1 MSINDRPS
9 FDASSRRFL
18 MRRRDFLTVG
28 SAAVVG
34 AMTTNLPAAVTRAVQ
49 TRSNATQLSIGFWDG
64 PVSNSGR
71 VQSAALRA
79 PISAEALPMGDP
91 RFISSGARVSVLGL
105 WRAQSHRGTP
115 LAVTV
120 GAWYD
125 VAGAGRVPVV
135 LWNYS
140 DNRVGVSSTA
150 RAAALVPVDSTGAL
164 EISIDAIIPSVTP
177 RVGTPEAHPTLSSRE
192 ELAKNDELVALKLN
206 FDRGMKLQQGVY
218 IVAVQQLGARV
229 PDWPSFKVADLT
241 KAESLKG
248 DGPLTESRLFG
259 NSAPD
264 FDYLLLSVE
273 IAS

>member
-1 MSINDRPS
+1 MSNNDRPS

-49 TRSNATQLSIGFWDG
+49 TRTNATQLSIGFWDG
-64 PVSNSGR
+64 ATHSGR
-71 VQSAALRA
+71 VQTAALRA

-91 RFISSGARVSVLGL
+91 RFISGGARVGVIGL
-105 WRAQSHRGTP
+105 WRAASHRGTP
-115 LAVTV
+115 LTVTV

-125 VAGAGRVPVV
+125 VAGVGKVPVV
-135 LWNYS
+135 LASYS
-140 DNRVGVSSTA
+140 DNRQGANGNA
-150 RAAALVPVDSTGAL
+150 RARALVPVDATGAL
-164 EISIDAIIPSVTP
+164 EISIDAIVPSVTP
-177 RVGTPEAHPTLSSRE
+177 RVGMPETHPMLSSRE
-192 ELAKNDELVALKLN
+192 ELEKNGELASFKLN
-206 FDRGMKLQQGVY
+206 FDRGMKLQQGIY
-218 IVAVQQLGARV
+218 IVAVQQQGARV
-229 PDWPSFKVADLT
+229 PDWSSFTIADL
-241 KAESLKG
+241 KNPESLKG

-259 NSAPD
+259 TSAPD

>member
-1 MSINDRPS
+1 MSNNDRPS

-49 TRSNATQLSIGFWDG
+49 TRSNSTQLSIGFWDG
-64 PVSNSGR
+64 AASNSGR
-71 VQSAALRA
+71 VQTAALRA

-91 RFISSGARVSVLGL
+91 RFLSGGARVGVLGL
-105 WRAQSHRGTP
+105 WRAASHRGTP

-125 VAGAGRVPVV
+125 VAGAGKVPVV
-135 LWNYS
+135 IWNYS
-140 DNRVGVSSTA
+140 DNRLGVNGGGRTA
-150 RAAALVPVDSTGAL
+150 AVVPVDATGAL
-164 EISIDAIIPSVTP
+164 EISIDAIIPSVFP
-177 RVGTPEAHPTLSSRE
+177 RVGTPDALPMLSSRE
-192 ELAKNDELVALKLN
+192 QLEKNDELVSFKLN
-206 FDRGMKLQQGVY
+206 FDRGMKLQPGVY
-218 IVAVQQLGARV
+218 IVALQQLGARV
-229 PDWPSFKVADLT
+229 PDWSSFKIADLT
-241 KAESLKG
+241 KPESLRG

-259 NSAPD
+259 TSAPD